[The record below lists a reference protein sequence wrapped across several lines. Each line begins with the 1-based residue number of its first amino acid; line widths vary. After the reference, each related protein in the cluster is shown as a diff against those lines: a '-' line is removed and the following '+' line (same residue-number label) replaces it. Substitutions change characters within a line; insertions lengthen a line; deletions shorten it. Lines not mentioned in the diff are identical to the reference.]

1 MHFALFSSAC
11 TVFSEVDMTC
21 NNITLVTN
29 GTCGCVFL
37 WFRFFSVLISKW
49 QVSMD
54 INHINKSFLRFSIFE
69 CLSIAV
75 LGFYLGVA
83 FLGEVVNV
91 CTFSLI
97 KWCHTIFWNE
107 VEVKVTQLCLTLC
120 DPLDYTVHRILQAR
134 LLEWVAFPFS
144 KGSSQ
149 PRDQTQVF
157 HITGRFFTS

>member
-21 NNITLVTN
+21 NNITLVAN

-83 FLGEVVNV
+83 FLDHTVVLLSLYFLRQLHTVSHNG
-91 CTFSLI
+91 CTEPWLFLFLTFPMYPTLKYALWIFKHII
-97 KWCHTIFWNE
+97 KLEILLYVYVFF
-107 VEVKVTQLCLTLC
+107 CLSICT
-120 DPLDYTVHRILQAR
+120 PLHFNIL
-134 LLEWVAFPFS
+134 FPW
-144 KGSSQ
+144 
-149 PRDQTQVF
+149 
-157 HITGRFFTS
+157 